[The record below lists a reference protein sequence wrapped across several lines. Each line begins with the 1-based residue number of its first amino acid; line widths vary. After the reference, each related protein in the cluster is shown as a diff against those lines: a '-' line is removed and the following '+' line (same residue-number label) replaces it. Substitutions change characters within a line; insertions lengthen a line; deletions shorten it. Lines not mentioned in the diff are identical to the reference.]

1 MMEMLLWFTRFEN
14 TKPLALLIF
23 FTLFCCILIY
33 VYGSRKRSERLESYK
48 NIPLEDD
55 DDKIIPQKDDDIE
68 VKGK

>member
-1 MMEMLLWFTRFEN
+1 MMEFFLWFTKFEN

-23 FTLFCCILIY
+23 FTLFCGILFY

-55 DDKIIPQKDDDIE
+55 EIE
-68 VKGK
+68 IKGK

>member
-1 MMEMLLWFTRFEN
+1 MTELFLWFTNFEN

-23 FTLFCCILIY
+23 FTVFCGILFY
-33 VYGSRKRSERLESYK
+33 VYGSSKRSKRLESYK

-55 DDKIIPQKDDDIE
+55 DIE